1 MFSIRHAIT
10 FLRRPVVPAARSFT
24 RTRAPFVRAPRAF
37 PFLAPTRTFSF
48 LPARAQDASSSTI
61 PHINHPSE
69 SSGESQSSEPQ
80 QHLTFKPPEPKL
92 SLTFTCTVEACHT
105 RSTHQ
110 FTRRSY
116 EKGIVIVQC
125 PGCKNRHLI
134 ADHLGWF
141 KESTEDGK
149 LKTVEDLVR
158 AKGEK
163 VRRGRLEDGDVVEYT
178 PE

>member
-1 MFSIRHAIT
+1 MLRQAFSVLQRPLAAVPQAQFVARRST
-10 FLRRPVVPAARSFT
+10 PDLRLLSSIPSRLC
-24 RTRAPFVRAPRAF
+24 TRAF
-37 PFLAPTRTFSF
+37 
-48 LPARAQDASSSTI
+48 SSSSWTSQDST
-61 PHINHPSE
+61 PSRPQGASGVPPASPASQTHITLE
-69 SSGESQSSEPQ
+69 
-80 QHLTFKPPEPKL
+80 TPEPKL

-110 FTRRSY
+110 FTKRSY
-116 EKGIVIVQC
+116 EKGIVIVEC

-141 KESTEDGK
+141 KESTQEGK
-149 LKTVEDLVR
+149 LKTVEDLLR

-163 VRRGRLEDGDVVEYT
+163 VRRGKIDAGGVVEYA

>member
-1 MFSIRHAIT
+1 M
-10 FLRRPVVPAARSFT
+10 VPFRQATSLLWQPIVNVT
-24 RTRAPFVRAPRAF
+24 RTTSQKPASW
-37 PFLAPTRTFSF
+37 SF
-48 LPARAQDASSSTI
+48 QALRLPATARALSSS
-61 PHINHPSE
+61 PSALKEASAASE
-69 SSGESQSSEPQ
+69 SSRPTTTKPDAASTSPEPLTHLSFQMSEPRM
-80 QHLTFKPPEPKL
+80 

-141 KESTEDGK
+141 KESTKDGK

-163 VRRGRLEDGDVVEYT
+163 VRRGRVDEGGVVEYV